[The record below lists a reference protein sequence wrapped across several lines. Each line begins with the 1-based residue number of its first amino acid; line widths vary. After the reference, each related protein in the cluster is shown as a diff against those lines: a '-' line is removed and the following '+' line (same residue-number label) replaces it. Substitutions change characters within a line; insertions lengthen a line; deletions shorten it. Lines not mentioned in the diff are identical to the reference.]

1 MSDKNEKKVPE
12 QEKNAPQELNLDDLD
27 AVQGGS
33 LANVYDSPKNA
44 YDSPTKI
51 SGRTRLRIDASR

>member
-33 LANVYDSPKNA
+33 LRNVRDSF
-44 YDSPTKI
+44 TEI
-51 SGRTRLRIDASR
+51 SGRTRASIDASR